1 MKQLIN
7 FCPVHGYKEEIATY
21 PEGMDGYLRDS
32 NLDGV
37 ELYVYDTK
45 PYEEDYSKW
54 ATGVHLKYWPYWLD
68 FWHNNQA
75 ELARNH
81 KNKQEME
88 AYFNGAVNCD
98 QWLEVIQK
106 NITASFAVKPEYL
119 VWHVSH
125 CGLQEAFTRKY
136 TYNDEQII
144 DATVEVFN
152 SISACVPDDV
162 TVLFENLWWPGLTL
176 TNPQI
181 VDRFFSKLNKSNVG
195 IMLDTG
201 HLMSTNLELQS
212 EKEALAYI
220 KKVIHNLGRYK
231 DLVQGMHF
239 SCSLS
244 GEYQKGS
251 IGAMPAG
258 ITMGEILQH
267 IGKIDQHRIFTEAP
281 LKEFLEYMAP
291 KYLVYELFYNT
302 MEELQKFIAKEQ
314 QLMLR

>member
-7 FCPVHGYKEEIATY
+7 YCPVHGYKEEIAAY
-21 PEGMDGYLRDS
+21 HGGMTGYLKDS

-68 FWHNNQA
+68 FWRNNKE

-81 KNKQEME
+81 KNKQEMT
-88 AYFNGAVNCD
+88 AYFNGAVNHD

-106 NITASFAVKPEYL
+106 NITTSLAVKPEYL

-125 CGLQEAFTRKY
+125 CGLEEAFTRKF

-152 SISACVPDDV
+152 SISTCVPDDV
-162 TVLFENLWWPGLTL
+162 KVLFENLWWPGLTL
-176 TNPQI
+176 TNPQV
-181 VDRFFSKLNKSNVG
+181 VDSFFSKLNKSNVG

-212 EKEALAYI
+212 EKEALKYI
-220 KKVIHNLGRYK
+220 KKVVKNLGSYK

-244 GEYQKGS
+244 GEYQKNS

-267 IGKIDQHRIFTEAP
+267 VGKIDQHRIFTDAP
-281 LKEFLEYMAP
+281 LKEFIEYIAP
-291 KYLVYELFYNT
+291 TYLVHELFYNT
-302 MEELQKFIAKEQ
+302 MSVMQEYVKSEQK
-314 QLMLR
+314 LMKK

>member
-7 FCPVHGYKEEIATY
+7 FCPVHGYKEEIAAY
-21 PEGMDGYLRDS
+21 PGGMNGYLKDS

-68 FWHNNQA
+68 FWYNNQE

-98 QWLEVIQK
+98 QWLEVVQK
-106 NITASFAVKPEYL
+106 NITASLAVKPEYL

-176 TNPQI
+176 TNPPI

-212 EKEALAYI
+212 ENEALAYI
-220 KKVIHNLGRYK
+220 KKVVHNLGGYK

-244 GEYQKGS
+244 GEYQKNS

-267 IGKIDQHRIFTEAP
+267 IGKIDQHRIFMEAP

-291 KYLVYELFYNT
+291 KYLVHELFYNT

-314 QLMLR
+314 KLMLR

>member
-7 FCPVHGYKEEIATY
+7 YCPVHGYKEEIAAY
-21 PEGMDGYLRDS
+21 PGGMDGYLRDS

-45 PYEEDYSKW
+45 PYEEDYSEW
-54 ATGVHLKYWPYWLD
+54 VTGVHLKYWPYWLD
-68 FWHNNQA
+68 FWLNNKD
-75 ELARNH
+75 ELVRNH
-81 KNKQEME
+81 RSQQEME
-88 AYFNGAVNCD
+88 MYFGGAKNRD
-98 QWLEVIQK
+98 QWLEVIRQ
-106 NITASFAVKPEYL
+106 NIVASLAVKPEYL

-125 CGLQEAFTRKY
+125 CGLEETFTRRY
-136 TYNDEQII
+136 TYTDE
-144 DATVEVFN
+144 EVVDCTIEIFN
-152 SISACVPDDV
+152 SISDCVPKDV

-176 TNPQI
+176 TKPKV

-220 KKVIHNLGRYK
+220 KKVIHNLGGYK

-244 GEYQKGS
+244 GEYQKNS

-291 KYLVYELFYNT
+291 KYLVHELFYNT
-302 MEELQKFIAKEQ
+302 MEELQIFIAQEQ
-314 QLMLR
+314 KMMQI

>member
-7 FCPVHGYKEEIATY
+7 FCPVHGYKEEIAAY
-21 PEGMDGYLRDS
+21 PRGMTGYLKDS

-54 ATGVHLKYWPYWLD
+54 VTGVHLKYWPYWLD
-68 FWHNNQA
+68 FWRNNKK
-75 ELARNH
+75 ELACNH
-81 KNKQEME
+81 KNKQEMT
-88 AYFNGAVNCD
+88 AYFNGAVNRD

-106 NITASFAVKPEYL
+106 NITASLAVKPEYL

-125 CGLQEAFTRKY
+125 CGLEEAFTRKF

-152 SISACVPDDV
+152 SISTCVPYDV
-162 TVLFENLWWPGLTL
+162 KVLFENLWWPGLTL
-176 TNPQI
+176 TNPQV

-212 EKEALAYI
+212 EKEALEYV
-220 KKVIHNLGRYK
+220 KKVVHNLGSYK

-244 GEYQKGS
+244 GEYQKNS

-267 IGKIDQHRIFTEAP
+267 IGKIDQHRIFTDAP
-281 LKEFLEYMAP
+281 LKEFIEYIAP
-291 KYLVYELFYNT
+291 TYLVHELFYNT
-302 MEELQKFIAKEQ
+302 MSVMQEYVKSEQK
-314 QLMLR
+314 LMKK

>member
-7 FCPVHGYKEEIATY
+7 YCPVHGYKEEIAAY
-21 PEGMDGYLRDS
+21 NGGMSGYLKDS

-45 PYEEDYSKW
+45 PYKEDYSKW

-68 FWHNNQA
+68 FWRNNKE

-81 KNKQEME
+81 KNKQEMT
-88 AYFNGAVNCD
+88 AYFNGATNRD

-106 NITASFAVKPEYL
+106 NITASLAVKPEYL

-125 CGLQEAFTRKY
+125 CGLEEAFTRKF

-152 SISACVPDDV
+152 SISTCVPDDV
-162 TVLFENLWWPGLTL
+162 KVLFENLWWPGLTL
-176 TNPQI
+176 TNPQA

-212 EKEALAYI
+212 EKEALKYI
-220 KKVIHNLGRYK
+220 KKVVHNLGSYK

-244 GEYQKGS
+244 GEYQKNS

-267 IGKIDQHRIFTEAP
+267 VGKIDQHRIFTDAP
-281 LKEFLEYMAP
+281 LKEFIEYIAP
-291 KYLVYELFYNT
+291 TYLVHELFYNT
-302 MEELQKFIAKEQ
+302 MSVMQEYVKSEQK
-314 QLMLR
+314 LMKK